1 MVRNRTLTRGAVVL
15 AALGLVAGAL
25 IAGPAGAAFN
35 PTKAKIKKIAK
46 KEATKVFN
54 GAIGAAIAGKQD
66 KCQPGS
72 VLGFVSV
79 DASAVTTGAT
89 YTADGLTARY
99 NCKDPAQAN
108 TITARNVGGF
118 FRIRF
123 AGVTDVVPTTTRY
136 VALATISENILDQ
149 GTITAFPFNVDGQF
163 VVDVYMEDGAGQ
175 AQFDFNVALL
185 GYSGLAGT
193 TGRSLLE
200 ATSADGATQGV
211 PEEIGAAGG

>member
-54 GAIGAAIAGKQD
+54 GAIGGAIAGKQD

-72 VLGFVSV
+72 VLAFASV
-79 DASAVTTGAT
+79 DVSAVTTGT
-89 YTADGLTARY
+89 NYTSDGLTARY

-108 TITARNVGGF
+108 TITIRNLTGF

-123 AGVTDVVPTTTRY
+123 AGISDVVPNTTRY
-136 VALATISENILDQ
+136 VALATISENILQQ
-149 GTITAFPFNVDGQF
+149 GTITAFPFDVDGQF
-163 VVDVYMEDGAGQ
+163 IVDVYMENEAGGQ
-175 AQFDFNVALL
+175 AQFDFNVALV

-200 ATSADGATQGV
+200 APSAEATQGV
-211 PEEIGAAGG
+211 PEEMGAAGG